1 VITTRA
7 RCALTALPLGAVLLL
22 GTACSGG
29 DQADAAGASSS
40 ASASSSAPASSSSSS
55 SSSAH
60 SSAPSST
67 GASAAALTKDFCSR
81 APVVLG
87 QVSTDLGSVQQTPLE
102 APQKLAAAVDQLHQ
116 LTPPPDVAPQWQ
128 RFVDAVTGMR
138 DLVGKLDLTNPQA
151 NTQYAGELEA
161 LRPGLVD
168 GGSAI
173 DDWGKAHC

>member
-1 VITTRA
+1 VITSRA

-22 GTACSGG
+22 GTACSGD
-29 DQADAAGASSS
+29 DQADAAGA
-40 ASASSSAPASSSSSS
+40 ASSAPASSSSPAA
-55 SSSAH
+55 SSSA
-60 SSAPSST
+60 SSAAPSST
-67 GASAAALTKDFCSR
+67 TAAAGDLEKDFCSR

-87 QVSTDLGSVQQTPLE
+87 QVSTDLGSVQQTPQE
-102 APQKLAAAVDQLHQ
+102 APQKLSAAVDQLHQ

-168 GGSAI
+168 GGTAI
-173 DDWGKAHC
+173 DDWGKANC

>member
-1 VITTRA
+1 MITTRA

-22 GTACSGG
+22 GTACSG
-29 DQADAAGASSS
+29 DDRTDAAG
-40 ASASSSAPASSSSSS
+40 ASSSAPASSSSPAASS
-55 SSSAH
+55 SPSA
-60 SSAPSST
+60 APSSST
-67 GASAAALTKDFCSR
+67 AAAGDLKKEFCSR

-173 DDWGKAHC
+173 DDWGKANC

>member
-7 RCALTALPLGAVLLL
+7 RCALTVLPLGAVLLL
-22 GTACSGG
+22 GTACSSD
-29 DQADAAGASSS
+29 DQADAAGSSAASSAPAS
-40 ASASSSAPASSSSSS
+40 ASASSS
-55 SSSAH
+55 SSSA
-60 SSAPSST
+60 SSAAPSS
-67 GASAAALTKDFCSR
+67 SAAAAAELKETFCSR

-87 QVSTDLGSVQQTPLE
+87 QVSTDLGTVQQTPLE

-116 LTPPPDVAPQWQ
+116 LTPPPEVAPQWQ

-168 GGSAI
+168 GGTAI
-173 DDWGKAHC
+173 DDWGKANC

>member
-1 VITTRA
+1 MIPTRA

-22 GTACSGG
+22 GTACSGD
-29 DQADAAGASSS
+29 DQADAAG
-40 ASASSSAPASSSSSS
+40 ASSSAPASSSSSS
-55 SSSAH
+55 SSPAASSSTPSA
-60 SSAPSST
+60 APSSAT
-67 GASAAALTKDFCSR
+67 AAAGELEKVFCSR

-102 APQKLAAAVDQLHQ
+102 APQKLSAAVDQLHQ

-138 DLVGKLDLTNPQA
+138 DLVGKLDLSNPQA

>member
-1 VITTRA
+1 MITTRA

-40 ASASSSAPASSSSSS
+40 APASSSSSAPAPSTS
-55 SSSAH
+55 SS
-60 SSAPSST
+60 SSAPSS
-67 GASAAALTKDFCSR
+67 SAAAAAEVKETFCDR

-87 QVSTDLGSVQQTPLE
+87 QVSTDLGTVQQTPLE

-173 DDWGKAHC
+173 DDWGKANC